1 MENLL
6 REFRKSLNTRN
17 YLFHIHTNYTDGI
30 SDINNYFEYAS
41 QNNIN
46 VIIFTEHVRKKLK
59 YDFDVFVN
67 DIEKVNKIFPKIETY
82 IGCEAKL
89 LPGGDLDIPI
99 SILTK
104 IKVICFACHSFPQ
117 DIELYRSSFKKL
129 FTDNQWK
136 NYIRIWVHPGR
147 FLKKLNLLNKNMKI
161 LEELIEIALS
171 EDILIENNL
180 REVLPPKEILEK
192 IPNEN
197 IVIGYDAHSIDEIE
211 ILKRLNG
218 YEHSLY

>member
-67 DIEKVNKIFPKIETY
+67 DIEKENKIFPKIETY